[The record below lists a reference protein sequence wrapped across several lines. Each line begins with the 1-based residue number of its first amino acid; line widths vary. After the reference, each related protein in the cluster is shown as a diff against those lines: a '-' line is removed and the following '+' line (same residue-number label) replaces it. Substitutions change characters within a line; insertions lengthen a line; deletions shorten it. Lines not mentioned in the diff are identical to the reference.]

1 MGSMSSSSTEKI
13 REKKRQFLAREQRIV
28 DKALECLLRDGI
40 DQVTVAAIAEEAGIG
55 KGTVYKH
62 FQSKSEILARIL
74 IDYENRI
81 RVNMD
86 QGIAAAEAGN
96 PGAMVKAYFQSRL
109 SNPELDRL
117 VQQLE
122 ERIQDDPLVARQM
135 EELHQMRRATTERIG
150 VMVQRLIER
159 GVLEDV
165 PPHYHYLACWALAQG
180 AVDVCFNKGF
190 ADQFE
195 DKEALLRF
203 ITGIGVTMGNKG
215 QLRGDD

>member
-1 MGSMSSSSTEKI
+1 MGSMNSSSTEKI

-28 DKALECLLRDGI
+28 DKALDCLLRDGM

-81 RVNMD
+81 RVNLD

-109 SNPELDRL
+109 SNPKLDRL

-122 ERIQDDPLVARQM
+122 DRIQNDPLVANQM
-135 EELHQMRRATTERIG
+135 EELHRTRRATTDRIG

-165 PPHYHYLACWALAQG
+165 PAHYHYLACWALAQG
-180 AVDVCFNKGF
+180 AVDVCFNQSF
-190 ADQFE
+190 ADQLE
-195 DKEALLRF
+195 DKDDLLHF

-215 QLRGDD
+215 QLRSDD

>member
-28 DKALECLLRDGI
+28 DKALDCLLRDGI

-86 QGIAAAEAGN
+86 RGIAAAEAGN

-122 ERIQDDPLVARQM
+122 ERIQGDPLVESQI
-135 EELHQMRRATTERIG
+135 EELHQTRRATTERIG
-150 VMVQRLIER
+150 LMVQRLIQR

-195 DKEALLRF
+195 DKDALLRF

-215 QLRGDD
+215 QLRD

>member
-1 MGSMSSSSTEKI
+1 MGSMNSSSTEKI
-13 REKKRQFLAREQRIV
+13 REKKRQFLAREQRII
-28 DKALECLLRDGI
+28 DKALQCLLREGI
-40 DQVTVAAIAEEAGIG
+40 DQVTVAAIADEAGIG

-74 IDYENRI
+74 LDYENRI

-96 PGAMVKAYFQSRL
+96 PGAMVKAYFHSRL

-122 ERIQDDPLVARQM
+122 ERIQDDPLVTEQIA
-135 EELHQMRRATTERIG
+135 ELHAMRRATTERIG
-150 VMVQRLIER
+150 AMVQRLIER

-165 PPHYHYLACWALAQG
+165 PPHYHYLACWALVQG

-190 ADQFE
+190 ADQFS
-195 DKEALLRF
+195 DKEDLLRF

-215 QLRGDD
+215 QLRRDD

>member
-1 MGSMSSSSTEKI
+1 MGSVHPSSTDKI

-28 DKALECLLRDGI
+28 ERALRCLLRDGI

-74 IDYENRI
+74 IDYESRI
-81 RVNMD
+81 RANMD
-86 QGIAAAEAGN
+86 DGIAAAEAGN
-96 PGAMVKAYFQSRL
+96 PGAMVKAYFHSRL

-122 ERIQDDPLVARQM
+122 ERIQDDPLVEKQVA
-135 EELHQMRRATTERIG
+135 ELHEMRRTTTERIG
-150 VMVQRLIER
+150 SMVRRLIDR

-190 ADQFE
+190 ADQFG
-195 DKEALLRF
+195 DKEDLLRF
-203 ITGIGVTMGNKG
+203 ITGIGMTMGNKG
-215 QLRGDD
+215 QLRDI

>member
-1 MGSMSSSSTEKI
+1 MGSMNSSSTEKI
-13 REKKRQFLAREQRIV
+13 REKKRQFLAREQRII

-40 DQVTVAAIAEEAGIG
+40 DQVTVAAIADEAGIG

-74 IDYENRI
+74 LDYENRI

-96 PGAMVKAYFQSRL
+96 PGAMVKAYFHSRL

-122 ERIQDDPLVARQM
+122 ERIQDDPLVADQIA
-135 EELHQMRRATTERIG
+135 ELHAMRRATTERIG
-150 VMVQRLIER
+150 TMVQRLIER
-159 GVLEDV
+159 GVLEGV
-165 PPHYHYLACWALAQG
+165 PAHYHYLACWALAQG

-190 ADQFE
+190 ADQFS
-195 DKEALLRF
+195 DKDDLLRF

-215 QLRGDD
+215 QLRGSD

>member
-1 MGSMSSSSTEKI
+1 MSSTLPSSTDKI
-13 REKKRQFLAREQRIV
+13 REKKRQFIAREQRIV
-28 DKALECLLRDGI
+28 ERALRCLLRDGI
-40 DQVTVAAIAEEAGIG
+40 DQVTVAAIADEAGIG

-74 IDYENRI
+74 IDYESRI
-81 RVNMD
+81 RANMD
-86 QGIAAAEAGN
+86 EGIAAAEAGN

-109 SNPELDRL
+109 SNPGLDRL

-122 ERIQDDPLVARQM
+122 ERIQNDPLVEKQVG
-135 EELHQMRRATTERIG
+135 ELHEMRRLTTERIG
-150 VMVQRLIER
+150 MMVSQLIAR

-190 ADQFE
+190 ADQFP
-195 DKEALLRF
+195 DKEDLLRF
-203 ITGIGVTMGNKG
+203 ITGIGMTMGNKG
-215 QLRGDD
+215 QLRDI

>member
-13 REKKRQFLAREQRIV
+13 REKKRQFLAREARIV

-40 DQVTVAAIAEEAGIG
+40 DHVTVAQIAEEAGIG

-74 IDYENRI
+74 IDYENHI

-109 SNPELDRL
+109 SNPALDRL

-122 ERIQDDPLVARQM
+122 ERIQNDPLVARQM

-150 VMVQRLIER
+150 AMVQRLIER

>member
-1 MGSMSSSSTEKI
+1 MSSTLPSSTDKI
-13 REKKRQFLAREQRIV
+13 REKKRQFIAREQRIV
-28 DKALECLLRDGI
+28 ERALRCLLRDGI
-40 DQVTVAAIAEEAGIG
+40 DQVTVAAIADEAGIG

-74 IDYENRI
+74 IDYESRI
-81 RVNMD
+81 RANMD
-86 QGIAAAEAGN
+86 EGIAAAEAGN

-109 SNPELDRL
+109 SNPGLDRL

-122 ERIQDDPLVARQM
+122 ERIQNDPLVEKQVG
-135 EELHQMRRATTERIG
+135 ELHEMRRLTTERIG
-150 VMVQRLIER
+150 MMVSQLIAR

-190 ADQFE
+190 ADQFG
-195 DKEALLRF
+195 DKDDLLRF
-203 ITGIGVTMGNKG
+203 ITGIGMTMGNKG
-215 QLRGDD
+215 QLRDI

>member
-1 MGSMSSSSTEKI
+1 MGSAHPSSTDKI
-13 REKKRQFLAREQRIV
+13 REKKRQFLAREHRIIER
-28 DKALECLLRDGI
+28 ALRCLLRDGI

-74 IDYENRI
+74 LDYEERI
-81 RVNMD
+81 RANLD
-86 QGIAAAEAGN
+86 EGIKAAEAGN
-96 PGAMVKAYFQSRL
+96 PGAMVKAYFHSRL

-122 ERIQDDPLVARQM
+122 ERLQEDALVARQVS
-135 EELHQMRRATTERIG
+135 ELHEMRRATIERIG
-150 VMVQRLIER
+150 TMVSKLIGH

-180 AVDVCFNKGF
+180 AVDVCFNKAF
-190 ADQFE
+190 ADHLG
-195 DKEALLRF
+195 DKENLLRF
-203 ITGIGVTMGNKG
+203 ITGIGMTMGNKG
-215 QLRGDD
+215 QVRDV

>member
-1 MGSMSSSSTEKI
+1 MGSAHPSSTDKI

-28 DKALECLLRDGI
+28 ERALRCLLRDGI

-74 IDYENRI
+74 LDYEQRI
-81 RVNMD
+81 RVNLD
-86 QGIAAAEAGN
+86 EGIKAAEAGN
-96 PGAMVKAYFQSRL
+96 PGAMVKSYFHSRL

-122 ERIQDDPLVARQM
+122 ERIQDDPLVAKQVS
-135 EELHQMRRATTERIG
+135 ELHETRRATTERIG
-150 VMVQRLIER
+150 SMISKLIAR

-180 AVDVCFNKGF
+180 AVDVCFNKAF
-190 ADQFE
+190 ADRCG
-195 DKEALLRF
+195 DKEELLRF
-203 ITGIGVTMGNKG
+203 ITGIGMTMGNKG
-215 QLRGDD
+215 QLRDL

>member
-1 MGSMSSSSTEKI
+1 MGSMNSSSTEKI
-13 REKKRQFLAREQRIV
+13 REKKRQFLAREQRII
-28 DKALECLLRDGI
+28 DKALQCLLRDGI
-40 DQVTVAAIAEEAGIG
+40 DQVTVAAIADEAGIG

-74 IDYENRI
+74 LDYENRI

-96 PGAMVKAYFQSRL
+96 PGAMVKAYFHSRL

-122 ERIQDDPLVARQM
+122 ERIQEDDLVAEQIA
-135 EELHQMRRATTERIG
+135 ELHAMRRATTERIG

-190 ADQFE
+190 ADQFG
-195 DKEALLRF
+195 DKEDLLRF

-215 QLRGDD
+215 QLRGGD